1 MRRRIAL
8 YFSVA
13 ALLAACERVTAPKA
27 LQIAD
32 ETEQKLMQDWNPA
45 VIRQLYDAESMMN
58 PFWPDPERSMIAL
71 TKDGE
76 TEQLNAAVIERV
88 YVPPDGEGAVLSR
101 RSFVA
106 WLPNA
111 SYGILAV
118 TESGDDESDAMAN
131 YNSAGDA
138 LHPRP
143 QLVAPHANEQDWW
156 LGRSGSVKIE
166 PEETGAR
173 CPFGNGG
180 GDADEDISHRVS
192 CDVAKYTVQL
202 DGNLVRRL
210 EAENHLM
217 PEALK
222 RHHRITVAPQRVKG
236 IRFTIR
242 CDTSLNWRSSFQSA
256 CSTNNSAFMF
266 WRSDTLFA
274 HSLGVAVA
282 QMKPLPEGQRAG
294 YVYGRTLRT
303 GSEKRPD
310 GPRVIRWT
318 LSYPNGALVEKD
330 SLLDYTGFPDRD
342 EPWLQQCTSRM
353 GYGGRRQCL
362 VEPWGHPKSRS
373 RYDVFVV
380 DVEDAS
386 R

>member
-143 QLVAPHANEQDWW
+143 QLVAPHAN
-156 LGRSGSVKIE
+156 
-166 PEETGAR
+166 
-173 CPFGNGG
+173 
-180 GDADEDISHRVS
+180 
-192 CDVAKYTVQL
+192 
-202 DGNLVRRL
+202 
-210 EAENHLM
+210 
-217 PEALK
+217 
-222 RHHRITVAPQRVKG
+222 
-236 IRFTIR
+236 
-242 CDTSLNWRSSFQSA
+242 
-256 CSTNNSAFMF
+256 
-266 WRSDTLFA
+266 
-274 HSLGVAVA
+274 
-282 QMKPLPEGQRAG
+282 
-294 YVYGRTLRT
+294 
-303 GSEKRPD
+303 
-310 GPRVIRWT
+310 
-318 LSYPNGALVEKD
+318 
-330 SLLDYTGFPDRD
+330 
-342 EPWLQQCTSRM
+342 
-353 GYGGRRQCL
+353 
-362 VEPWGHPKSRS
+362 
-373 RYDVFVV
+373 
-380 DVEDAS
+380 
-386 R
+386 